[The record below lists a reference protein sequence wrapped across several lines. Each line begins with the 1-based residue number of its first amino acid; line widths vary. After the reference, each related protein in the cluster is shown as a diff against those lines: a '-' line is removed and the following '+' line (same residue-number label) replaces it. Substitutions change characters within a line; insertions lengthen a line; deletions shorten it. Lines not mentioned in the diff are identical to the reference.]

1 MCAAAAALARVKR
14 IVWGADDAKCG
25 ALKSTTNVI
34 EACRMN
40 HSPLCTCGVE
50 KEAAVKLL
58 QDFFAGRRKEKAR

>member
-1 MCAAAAALARVKR
+1 
-14 IVWGADDAKCG
+14 
-25 ALKSTTNVI
+25 
-34 EACRMN
+34 MN